1 MDVVSDGF
9 DRFPD
14 VRAVLATTRLTDL
27 AKKASLLDGP
37 TQTRIV
43 RVLTARSKV
52 VRGWATAE
60 RRAVVLL
67 SLGLPLNVFAILYV
81 ATGTYSP
88 WSVIALVAGTGALS
102 AAVLFLWRG
111 NQDALALAIGTY
123 VDVTPRPEQNG
134 DTAE

>member
-14 VRAVLATTRLTDL
+14 VRAVFATTRLTDL
-27 AKKASLLDGP
+27 AQKAELLDGP

-60 RRAVVLL
+60 RRAAVLL
-67 SLGLPLNVFAILYV
+67 SLGLSLNVVAILCV
-81 ATGTYSP
+81 ATGAYSP
-88 WSVIALVAGTGALS
+88 WAVVALVVGTGALS
-102 AAVLFLWRG
+102 AAALFLWRG

-123 VDVTPRPEQNG
+123 VDITPWPEQNG
-134 DTAE
+134 DAVE

>member
-1 MDVVSDGF
+1 MSDGF

-14 VRAVLATTRLTDL
+14 VRAVLATTRLIDL
-27 AKKASLLDGP
+27 AKKADLLDGP

-60 RRAVVLL
+60 RRAAVLL
-67 SLGLPLNVFAILYV
+67 SLGLSLNVVAILYV

-123 VDVTPRPEQNG
+123 IDVTPRPEQNG
-134 DTAE
+134 DAAD